1 MVSVHNKS
9 VNGPVRARLQAQEQ
23 GAGFRVLALPLGEG
37 QDWVREYPAGGRWPS
52 LPGKECR
59 HEYARGRLPGRYLRL
74 ENGDFVL
81 TTTPN
86 RPT

>member
-9 VNGPVRARLQAQEQ
+9 VNGPIRARLQAARH
-23 GAGFRVLALPLGEG
+23 GARFRALTLPLAEG
-37 QDWVREYPAGGRWPS
+37 QDWVCEHAVGGRWPS

-74 ENGDFVL
+74 GERRLRTSGIEGLV
-81 TTTPN
+81 
-86 RPT
+86 